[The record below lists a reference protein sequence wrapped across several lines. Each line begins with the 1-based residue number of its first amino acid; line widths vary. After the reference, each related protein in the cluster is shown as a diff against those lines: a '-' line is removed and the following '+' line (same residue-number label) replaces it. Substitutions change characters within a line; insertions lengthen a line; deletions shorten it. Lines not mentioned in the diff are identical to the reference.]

1 MLFCSAPAVA
11 GQSQIAVFIAPFFHL
26 LQCRQGVHA
35 SPNRKRG
42 TVTKTVEIFISDV
55 LTFDLISV
63 TVLLALVGYSQ
74 VYFSPVDVSMGG
86 EGGYHR
92 FFFFL
97 ETHEQETQEQGTV

>member
-1 MLFCSAPAVA
+1 M
-11 GQSQIAVFIAPFFHL
+11 
-26 LQCRQGVHA
+26 

-42 TVTKTVEIFISDV
+42 TVTKTVEIFISDF

-86 EGGYHR
+86 GGER
-92 FFFFL
+92 LSQIFFFGN
-97 ETHEQETQEQGTV
+97 T

>member
-1 MLFCSAPAVA
+1 M
-11 GQSQIAVFIAPFFHL
+11 
-26 LQCRQGVHA
+26 HA

-42 TVTKTVEIFISDV
+42 TVTKTVEIFISDF
-55 LTFDLISV
+55 LMFDLISV
-63 TVLLALVGYSQ
+63 TVLLVLVGYSQ

-86 EGGYHR
+86 GGGYHR